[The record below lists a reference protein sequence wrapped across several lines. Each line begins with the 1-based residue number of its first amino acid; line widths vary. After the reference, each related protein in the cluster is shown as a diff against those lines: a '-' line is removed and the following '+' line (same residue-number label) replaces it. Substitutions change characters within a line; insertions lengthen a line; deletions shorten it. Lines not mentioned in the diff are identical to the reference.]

1 MRCFLTS
8 FVVNNLVDGKLPD
21 AIAEIDLGRVPAPFN
36 IIYSLRVS
44 VGVGLVAPFSLRCGI
59 KTAGFERKRPEV

>member
-21 AIAEIDLGRVPAPFN
+21 VIAEIDLGRVPAPFN
-36 IIYSLRVS
+36 IIVYISL
-44 VGVGLVAPFSLRCGI
+44 GFQPGLDLSPRFLYA
-59 KTAGFERKRPEV
+59 AG